1 MTHHAYE
8 TSTFILGPDL
18 QAVRLAAIHEADALP
33 MTMTVR
39 PEEPA
44 DRDASLEVAK
54 AAFATTRESDI
65 VVAVRDEAGSFA
77 LIAEE
82 GSRVVG
88 HVQMSKA
95 WIGDQE
101 VLALGPIAVMPTR
114 QRKGYG
120 TALVAAALEEAAARN
135 TPAVLLLGSPRY
147 YGGRGF
153 EPAGRYAL
161 RNPFTGGT
169 TAGGF
174 EIAEEDF
181 QIAVLDAARVRSM
194 KGIVR
199 WHPALG
205 KGCLQWR
212 ATTWISGRF
221 SKPSTHS
228 AARPFGAF

>member
-1 MTHHAYE
+1 VVVHGT
-8 TSTFILGPDL
+8 
-18 QAVRLAAIHEADALP
+18 DAPP

-39 PEEPA
+39 AEEPA
-44 DRDASLEVAK
+44 DRDASLEVER
-54 AAFATTRESDI
+54 AAFAKTRESDI

-101 VLALGPIAVMPTR
+101 VLALGPIAVTPTR
-114 QRKGYG
+114 QGKGYG
-120 TALVAAALEEAAARN
+120 TALVAAALVDAAARN
-135 TPAVLLLGSPRY
+135 FAAVVLLGSPSY
-147 YGGRGF
+147 YGRRGF
-153 EPAGRYAL
+153 EPAGRYGL
-161 RNPFTGGT
+161 RNPFMGT

-194 KGIVR
+194 SGLVR
-199 WHPALG
+199 WHPA
-205 KGCLQWR
+205 
-212 ATTWISGRF
+212 
-221 SKPSTHS
+221 
-228 AARPFGAF
+228 FG

>member
-1 MTHHAYE
+1 MGATVK
-8 TSTFILGPDL
+8 SGG
-18 QAVRLAAIHEADALP
+18 EADLFVVVHGTDAPP

-39 PEEPA
+39 AEEPA
-44 DRDASLEVAK
+44 DRDASLEVER
-54 AAFATTRESDI
+54 AAFAKTRESDI

-101 VLALGPIAVMPTR
+101 VLALGPIAVTPTR
-114 QRKGYG
+114 QGKGYG
-120 TALVAAALEEAAARN
+120 TALVAAALVDAAARN
-135 TPAVLLLGSPRY
+135 FAAVVLLGSPSY
-147 YGGRGF
+147 YGRRGF
-153 EPAGRYAL
+153 EPAGRYGL
-161 RNPFTGGT
+161 RNPFMGT

-194 KGIVR
+194 SGLVR
-199 WHPALG
+199 WHPA
-205 KGCLQWR
+205 
-212 ATTWISGRF
+212 
-221 SKPSTHS
+221 
-228 AARPFGAF
+228 FG

>member
-1 MTHHAYE
+1 VVVHGT
-8 TSTFILGPDL
+8 
-18 QAVRLAAIHEADALP
+18 DAPP

-44 DRDASLEVAK
+44 DRDASLEVER
-54 AAFATTRESDI
+54 AAFGKTKESHI

-82 GSRVVG
+82 ESRVVG

-101 VLALGPIAVMPTR
+101 VLALGPIAVTPTR
-114 QRKGYG
+114 QSKGYG

-135 TPAVLLLGSPRY
+135 FAAVVLLGSPSY
-147 YGGRGF
+147 YGRRGF
-153 EPAGRYAL
+153 EPAGRYGL
-161 RNPFTGGT
+161 RNPFMGT

-194 KGIVR
+194 SGLVR
-199 WHPALG
+199 WHPA
-205 KGCLQWR
+205 
-212 ATTWISGRF
+212 
-221 SKPSTHS
+221 
-228 AARPFGAF
+228 FG